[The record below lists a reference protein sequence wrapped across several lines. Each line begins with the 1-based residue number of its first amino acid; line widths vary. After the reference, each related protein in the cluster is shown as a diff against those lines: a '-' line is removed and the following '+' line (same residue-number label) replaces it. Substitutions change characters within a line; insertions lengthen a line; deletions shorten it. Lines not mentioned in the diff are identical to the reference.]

1 MSVDLINANS
11 RQSPFALLRGG
22 ATVSIVTL
30 GVGAAVTVM
39 LDQLGSDY
47 AYFAGYSVLQYVLL
61 ATAWN
66 ILGGYAGY
74 VNFGAAAF
82 FAIGAYTTVVLT
94 KLWSVPVVLCLPVAT
109 VLAGAIG
116 LGVGCLTLRLRGVFF
131 SIATLAFAIVLETI
145 VVNWEF
151 VGGARGAYI
160 VRPQTLEF
168 FGTYA
173 RFLFILMLALA
184 MGAVLIAR
192 AIERSWLGRG
202 LAAIRDDET
211 AAECSGVPA
220 LRLKLFATTVSGA
233 LMGLAGA
240 PFPYFISFVDPHTV
254 FGLSISINAIAMPL
268 VGGAG
273 TWIGPVIGAV
283 LLGGVQQAATVL
295 ISSSANLL
303 FVGVIL
309 IVFVVVAR
317 KGLVG
322 LFMKW
327 RGATNVGA

>member
-1 MSVDLINANS
+1 MSVDMISANA
-11 RQSPFALLRGG
+11 RRSPLAMLRDGV
-22 ATVSIVTL
+22 TVSVAALMI
-30 GVGAAVTVM
+30 GAIATAIA
-39 LDQLGSDY
+39 DQLGSDY
-47 AYFAGYSVLQYVLL
+47 AYFAGYTILQYVLL

-66 ILGGYAGY
+66 ILGGYVGY
-74 VNFGAAAF
+74 VNFGSAAF
-82 FAIGAYTTVVLT
+82 FAIGAYTTVALT
-94 KLWSVPVVLCLPVAT
+94 KLWNVPLLLCLPFAT
-109 VLAGAIG
+109 ILTGAIG

-131 SIATLAFAIVLETI
+131 SIATLAFSIVLETV
-145 VVNWEF
+145 VVNWDF

-160 VRPQTLEF
+160 VRPQNLEF

-173 RFLFILMLALA
+173 RFLFILMLVLTV
-184 MGAVLIAR
+184 GAVLLSR
-192 AIERSWLGRG
+192 AIKLSWLGRG
-202 LAAIRDDET
+202 LAAIRDDEV

-220 LRLKLFATTVSGA
+220 LRLKLFATAVSGA

-273 TWIGPVIGAV
+273 TWIGPVVGAV

-309 IVFVVVAR
+309 IIFVVLAR

-327 RGATNVGA
+327 RGAKNAAS